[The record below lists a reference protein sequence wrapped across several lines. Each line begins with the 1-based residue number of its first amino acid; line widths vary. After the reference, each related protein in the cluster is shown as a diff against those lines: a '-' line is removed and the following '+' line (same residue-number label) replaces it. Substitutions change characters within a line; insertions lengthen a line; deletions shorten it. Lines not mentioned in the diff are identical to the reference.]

1 MVESWGYPDVG
12 IYVGQTPSAGH
23 DGIMKSSA
31 ILKLLEIDH
40 DKYRI
45 VGATVWGEG
54 IGEQGMVQFNIEEV
68 NHGRSQR

>member
-1 MVESWGYPDVG
+1 MEAQITTKTIKTAS
-12 IYVGQTPSAGH
+12 
-23 DGIMKSSA
+23 MKSSA